1 MHLHISTRP
10 LAAMSAVAALALAL
24 PATAATNL
32 VNNGGF
38 EDGSLAGWSGS
49 VLDSPYSGVD
59 CVSGTA
65 AAGTCQAFLGTFG
78 SADTLSQDLA
88 TTAGQTY
95 AVSFAFTS
103 DGSVPAAFS
112 VSFGGQTLYSAGSPS
127 AGTQLLSFTG
137 TAAASSTSLVFSFSN
152 DPGYYTLD
160 AVSVT
165 AVPEPATAALM
176 GAGALALAAW
186 RRRPHRRR

>member
-10 LAAMSAVAALALAL
+10 LAAITAAAALALAL

-32 VNNGGF
+32 VSNGGF
-38 EDGSLAGWSGS
+38 EDGSLAGWSGT

-78 SADTLSQDLA
+78 STDTLSQALA
-88 TTAGQTY
+88 TTTGQSYT
-95 AVSFAFTS
+95 VSFTFTS
-103 DGSVPAAFS
+103 DGSAPASFAA
-112 VSFGGQTLYSAGSPS
+112 SFGGQMLYFASGLAAGS
-127 AGTQLLSFTG
+127 QVLSFTT
-137 TAAASSTSLVFSFSN
+137 TALSSSSALSFSVNN

-176 GAGALALAAW
+176 SLGALGLAAW
-186 RRRPHRRR
+186 RRRPHKRR